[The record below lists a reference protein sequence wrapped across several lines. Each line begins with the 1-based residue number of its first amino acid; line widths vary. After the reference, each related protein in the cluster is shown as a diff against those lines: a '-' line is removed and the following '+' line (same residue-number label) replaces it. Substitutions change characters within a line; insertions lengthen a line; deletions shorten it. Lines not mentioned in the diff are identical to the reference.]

1 MPFDILIK
9 GGSIATEP
17 LHRGCAVAA
26 GAARETASTFHRFG
40 GHPGDAGEFEIE
52 RIGFGCPPLV

>member
-9 GGSIATEP
+9 GGGIATEP

-26 GAARETASTFHRFG
+26 GAARETSSTFHRFG
-40 GHPGDAGEFEIE
+40 GYPGNAGEFVVK
-52 RIGFGCPPLV
+52 GL